1 MKQIVS
7 SFEVNGITVNL
18 VKPQQRLSVEEDKKR
33 LAGYLYKLLKM
44 GFKK

>member
-7 SFEVNGITVNL
+7 SFEVNGVTVNL
-18 VKPQQRLSVEEDKKR
+18 VKPQQRLSIEDDKKQ
-33 LAGYLYKLLKM
+33 LAKYLYKLLKM